1 METFNYVPSP
11 RSFVREQVEQ
21 VEEHGTTDGV
31 LMQGRPIVVVS
42 MRGARTGALRKVPLM
57 RVEHGGRY
65 ALVGSQGGSPKH
77 PLWVHNL
84 RAHPEVTLQDGSR
97 SATYRAHEVSGA
109 ERDEWWTRA
118 VDAFPPYADYQAKT
132 ERLIPVFVLQEV

>member
-1 METFNYVPSP
+1 METSNYVPSP
-11 RSFVREQVEQ
+11 RSFVREQVDQ
-21 VEEHGTTDGV
+21 VEEQGTTDGV

-42 MRGARTGALRKVPLM
+42 MQGARTGALRKVPLM
-57 RVEHGGRY
+57 RVEHAGRY

-84 RAHPEVTLQDGSR
+84 RAHPQVTLQDGSR
-97 SATYRAHEVSGA
+97 SATYRAHEVSGT
-109 ERDEWWTRA
+109 ERDEWWKRS

-132 ERLIPVFVLQEV
+132 DRLIPVFVLQEV

>member
-1 METFNYVPSP
+1 MDTPSYVPSP
-11 RSFVREQVEQ
+11 RPFVRDQVDE
-21 VEEHGTTDGV
+21 VEARGTTDGV

-84 RAHPEVTLQDGSR
+84 RAHPEVILQDGTR
-97 SATYRAHEVSGA
+97 SATYQAHELSGP
-109 ERDEWWTRA
+109 EREEWWTRA
-118 VDAFPPYADYQAKT
+118 VDAFPPYADYQTKT
-132 ERLIPVFVLQEV
+132 DRLIPVFLLQEV

>member
-1 METFNYVPSP
+1 MDTANYIPSP
-11 RSFVREQVEQ
+11 RSFVREQVDQ
-21 VEEHGTTDGV
+21 VEQAGTTDGV

-42 MRGARTGALRKVPLM
+42 MRGARSGALRKVPLM
-57 RVEHGGRY
+57 RVEHAGRY

-84 RAHPEVTLQDGSR
+84 RAHPEVTLQDGDR
-97 SATYRAHEVSGA
+97 SARYRVREVSGA
-109 ERDEWWTRA
+109 EREEWWARS

-132 ERLIPVFVLQEV
+132 DRLIPVFVLEEA